1 MIDPRDANEVRGR
14 QNMTIRYSR
23 IWAIGFLGLGGINL
37 FLAIWLSLLE
47 RRPAPILITGI
58 VVTLIGFL
66 WLVRPYAV
74 VEQNQISVLA
84 TIGPLKRTFVF
95 KTDADVKFE
104 GNRLLINEFG
114 QWKRVPLSRFLC
126 DSSDWQALEM
136 RFKRT

>member
-1 MIDPRDANEVRGR
+1 
-14 QNMTIRYSR
+14 MTIRYSR
-23 IWAIGFLGLGGINL
+23 IWAIGFLGLGGVNL

-84 TIGPLKRTFVF
+84 TIGPLKRTFAF
-95 KTDADVKFE
+95 NTDADVKFE
-104 GNRLLINEFG
+104 GNRLLVNEFG

-126 DSSDWQALEM
+126 DSSDWQALEA